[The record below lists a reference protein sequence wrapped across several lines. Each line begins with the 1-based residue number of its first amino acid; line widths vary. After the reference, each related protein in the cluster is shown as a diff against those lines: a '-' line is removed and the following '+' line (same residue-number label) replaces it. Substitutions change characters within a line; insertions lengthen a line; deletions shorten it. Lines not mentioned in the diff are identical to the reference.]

1 MRNIPSNFEIK
12 QIAETF
18 FREKGTFTIDNVL
31 GLMTKAFESGYNK
44 GCLDGKHE
52 KFNSNIKTLT
62 ASDLKAAMDLK
73 SASNPW
79 DQWQCDSVI
88 PNANKV
94 PGLNNDPLAAL
105 NLKDLKLTEPFK
117 DWKYPVY
124 P

>member
-1 MRNIPSNFEIK
+1 MNTPSNYEMK

-18 FREKGTFTIDNVL
+18 FKERGTFSIDNVMS
-31 GLMTKAFESGYNK
+31 LMKKAYESGYTK
-44 GCLDGKHE
+44 GNLDGKLQ
-52 KFNSNIKTLT
+52 NSVPSIKTLT

-88 PNANKV
+88 PNANKL
-94 PGLNNDPLAAL
+94 PGLNKDPLAAL
-105 NLKDLKLTEPFK
+105 SLKDLKLTEPFK

>member
-1 MRNIPSNFEIK
+1 MRNTPSNFEMK
-12 QIAETF
+12 RIAESF
-18 FREKGTFTIDNVL
+18 FREKGTFSIDNIL
-31 GLMTKAFESGYNK
+31 ELMSKAFESGYNK
-44 GCLDGKHE
+44 GHLDGKHE
-52 KFNSNIKTLT
+52 KSVSNIKTCS

-94 PGLNNDPLAAL
+94 PGLYNDPLAAL

>member
-1 MRNIPSNFEIK
+1 MRNTPSNFEIK

-18 FREKGTFTIDNVL
+18 FKEKGTFTIDNVL

-44 GCLDGKHE
+44 GHLDGKLQ
-52 KFNSNIKTLT
+52 NSVPSIKTLT
-62 ASDLKAAMDLK
+62 AADLK

-94 PGLNNDPLAAL
+94 PGLNKDPLAAL
-105 NLKDLKLTEPFK
+105 NLKDLKLTEQFK